1 MDIDII
7 KSTTIEYC
15 ESIYALCCNYLKNN
29 SSIELINLMDEL
41 TFYEEKIR
49 KSYDISIINNYKI
62 ILDNNLTRIE
72 AIINE

>member
-29 SSIELINLMDEL
+29 TNIELISLMDEL
-41 TFYEEKIR
+41 TFYEDKIR
-49 KSYDISIINNYKI
+49 ECDDINKINNYRI
-62 ILDNNLTRIE
+62 ILNNSLNRIE

>member
-15 ESIYALCCNYLKNN
+15 ESIYALCCTYLKNN
-29 SSIELINLMDEL
+29 TDIKLINLMNEL

-49 KSYDISIINNYKI
+49 KSEDINLINNYKI
-62 ILDNNLTRIE
+62 ILDNNLARIE